1 MAGKFLKRGAI
12 IDVLKSQERT
22 NAIQKREGLDRH
34 LVTFILCGCPDP
46 NCGGWH
52 TIDAEHQVPSAE
64 DCAEIIRSHNADG
77 KADETLAAALAH
89 GEPSDT
95 ELDFEFEP
103 PRFDRLPQK
112 PELK

>member
-34 LVTFILCGCPDP
+34 PVTFILCGCPDP

-64 DCAEIIRSHNADG
+64 DCAEIIRSPMRMGRPTRHSPQHWHTAN
-77 KADETLAAALAH
+77 LATPNSILSLNRH
-89 GEPSDT
+89 VSTDC
-95 ELDFEFEP
+95 
-103 PRFDRLPQK
+103 RKNQN
-112 PELK
+112 